1 MGDSSIAI
9 NIILEGKKNQ
19 TSETH
24 SSILFGLEILLIFQL
39 EDFDYL

>member
-9 NIILEGKKNQ
+9 NIILEGKKKKNP
-19 TSETH
+19 ETQ